1 MPHQPSFT
9 PKKHPML
16 LPFGQTPL
24 TRFKDYKNSIKVDL
38 IKSDTLDSM
47 LDATYDFVKATWSE
61 DGRESSRSSQVEK
74 IDAINQMLEGKA
86 LQLGLETIQF
96 IFRISGITRIDT
108 HQIVRQRIGVTFSQQ
123 CTGDRFLHHNDV
135 LVERAIANKDELY
148 DEYIESSLRGK
159 MTYAKLCD
167 GDVSMQAARAILP
180 QNLETFIFMK
190 LDLGTLLMFYR
201 KRIDIGSQT
210 WQMNEISRQM
220 AEEVCKKFPMLKRVF
235 DKYKDSFKFQKMAA
249 SDRSNTFST
258 SLYLPEPDDYEY
270 HIRDYVYPLTKSQM
284 HEFDLLKRDK
294 FFWGTSE
301 ISELIYSKIV
311 DKYRR
316 VSLHANHAHWSN
328 AEIFRASQK
337 ANTEILDEFFKEEV

>member
-1 MPHQPSFT
+1 MHNPQLI

-16 LPFGQTPL
+16 LPFGQVPL
-24 TRFKDYKNSIKVDL
+24 TRFKDYKTTIKVDL
-38 IKSDTLDSM
+38 IKSDTLDVM
-47 LDATYDFVKATWSE
+47 LDATFDFVKATWSE
-61 DGRESSRSSQVEK
+61 DGKESSRASQTEK

-86 LQLGLETIQF
+86 LQLGLETVQF

-135 LVERAIANKDELY
+135 LVERAISNKDELY

-159 MTYAKLCD
+159 MTYAKMCD
-167 GDVSMQAARAILP
+167 SDVSMQAARAILP

-220 AEEVCKKFPMLKRVF
+220 AEEVCKKFPMLQKVF

-258 SLYLPEPDDYEY
+258 SLYLPEPDDYDY
-270 HIRDYVYPLTKSQM
+270 HRRDYVYQMTKSQM
-284 HEFDLLKRDK
+284 HEFDLIKEDR

-301 ISELIYSKIV
+301 IDELIYTKIF
-311 DKYRR
+311 DKYKQI
-316 VSLHANHAHWSN
+316 SLNANHNHWDN
-328 AEIFRASQK
+328 GEIFRQNIK
-337 ANTEILDEFFKEEV
+337 ARIEIENDYFKDEV